1 MNTQKYYIVA
11 LLIIGMY
18 CQSVV
23 AQYNINLLLGKA
35 PQYLSDW
42 GKPTS
47 GQLIINYTGVAGNP
61 QPVKIFTQLQDGSGS
76 IIASSNIANAQLIN
90 TIRGAVFV
98 TMDRV
103 LQLENMQFSGSRN
116 ALATS
121 GKLPPGSY
129 QICVQLMDAN
139 GVELTNTQCRSFLQI
154 QYQLPFL
161 LTPNDKQWLD
171 ANTAQTAITFRWSNV
186 TPASQELFTY
196 RLQVYEVLTAQT
208 PMQALRSNQP
218 ILLIEQQ
225 RSTQYIWRPYLFFK
239 DSVAHVFI
247 WTVQTL
253 DREGLPVGNADAN
266 TQGNSEPRVFGICN
280 KKPGSNTAV
289 CGDGYNWN
297 FN

>member
-1 MNTQKYYIVA
+1 MNKQKYYFVFFIVF
-11 LLIIGMY
+11 LFCNHTLH
-18 CQSVV
+18 
-23 AQYNINLLLGKA
+23 AQYNINLLLGRP

-42 GKPTS
+42 SKPIS

-61 QPVKIFTQLQDGSGS
+61 QPVKIFTQLQDVSGS
-76 IIASSNIANAQLIN
+76 TIATSNTANAQLIN

-103 LQLENMQFSGSRN
+103 LQLENMQFSGSLN
-116 ALATS
+116 TLTTS
-121 GKLPPGSY
+121 GKLPPGNY
-129 QICVQLMDAN
+129 QICVQLLDAN
-139 GVELTNTQCRSFLQI
+139 GVELTSVQCRPFVQI

-171 ANTAQTAITFRWSNV
+171 ANTAQTAIIFRWSNV
-186 TPASQELFTY
+186 TPASQELNTY
-196 RLQVYEVLTAQT
+196 RLQVYEVLTDQT

-225 RSTQYIWRPYLFFK
+225 KSTQYIWRPQLSLK
-239 DSVAHVFI
+239 DSANHVFI

-253 DREGLPVGNADAN
+253 DREGQPIGIADVN

-280 KKPGSNTAV
+280 KKLGINTAN
-289 CGDGYNWN
+289 CGEGYIWN